1 MHLEILLQ
9 EQLISRR
16 RLAAFA
22 PGKVLPL
29 MPEIIHCVEVRVN
42 GQLLAL
48 GELVQLE
55 DRLGVELHE
64 VYQTWLPGGAGQRNL
79 LQCFFKRRL
88 MYGFFPRASHEAGF
102 YSGDMGTWAS
112 DWNEDVNVIS
122 RRSG

>member
-1 MHLEILLQ
+1 MRLYGLSAMSHREQGVSPMHLEILLQ

-16 RLAAFA
+16 RLAKFA

-64 VYQTWLPGGAGQRNL
+64 VYHAWP
-79 LQCFFKRRL
+79 
-88 MYGFFPRASHEAGF
+88 PE
-102 YSGDMGTWAS
+102 GDG
-112 DWNEDVNVIS
+112 
-122 RRSG
+122 

>member
-9 EQLISRR
+9 EQRVSRR

-29 MPEIIHCVEVRVN
+29 APEVIHCVELRVD
-42 GQLLAL
+42 GLLFAM

-64 VYQTWLPGGAGQRNL
+64 VYEGWGVAGG
-79 LQCFFKRRL
+79 
-88 MYGFFPRASHEAGF
+88 
-102 YSGDMGTWAS
+102 
-112 DWNEDVNVIS
+112 
-122 RRSG
+122 

>member
-1 MHLEILLQ
+1 MRLYGLSAMSHREQGVSPMHLEILLQ

-16 RLAAFA
+16 RLAKFA

-64 VYQTWLPGGAGQRNL
+64 VYHAWLP
-79 LQCFFKRRL
+79 
-88 MYGFFPRASHEAGF
+88 E
-102 YSGDMGTWAS
+102 GDG
-112 DWNEDVNVIS
+112 
-122 RRSG
+122 

>member
-16 RLAAFA
+16 RLVAFA
-22 PGKVLPL
+22 PGKILPL
-29 MPEIIHCVEVRVN
+29 TRQITHCVEVRVN

-64 VYQTWLPGGAGQRNL
+64 VYQAWLPGGG
-79 LQCFFKRRL
+79 
-88 MYGFFPRASHEAGF
+88 G
-102 YSGDMGTWAS
+102 
-112 DWNEDVNVIS
+112 
-122 RRSG
+122 

>member
-29 MPEIIHCVEVRVN
+29 TPQIIHCVEVRVN

-64 VYQTWLPGGAGQRNL
+64 VYQAWVPGGG
-79 LQCFFKRRL
+79 
-88 MYGFFPRASHEAGF
+88 G
-102 YSGDMGTWAS
+102 
-112 DWNEDVNVIS
+112 
-122 RRSG
+122 

>member
-9 EQLISRR
+9 EQLIRRR

-22 PGKVLPL
+22 PGKILPL
-29 MPEIIHCVEVRVN
+29 TSQITHCVEVRVN

-64 VYQTWLPGGAGQRNL
+64 VYQAWLPGGG
-79 LQCFFKRRL
+79 
-88 MYGFFPRASHEAGF
+88 G
-102 YSGDMGTWAS
+102 
-112 DWNEDVNVIS
+112 
-122 RRSG
+122 

>member
-29 MPEIIHCVEVRVN
+29 SPGIIHCVEVRVN
-42 GQLLAL
+42 GRLLAL

-64 VYQTWLPGGAGQRNL
+64 VYKRGAPEV
-79 LQCFFKRRL
+79 
-88 MYGFFPRASHEAGF
+88 YG
-102 YSGDMGTWAS
+102 
-112 DWNEDVNVIS
+112 
-122 RRSG
+122 

>member
-16 RLAAFA
+16 RLAAFT

-29 MPEIIHCVEVRVN
+29 APQVTHCVEVRVN

-64 VYQTWLPGGAGQRNL
+64 VYQEWV
-79 LQCFFKRRL
+79 
-88 MYGFFPRASHEAGF
+88 S
-102 YSGDMGTWAS
+102 SGR
-112 DWNEDVNVIS
+112 V
-122 RRSG
+122 

>member
-9 EQLISRR
+9 EQLISRK

-29 MPEIIHCVEVRVN
+29 APAVIHCVEVRVN

-64 VYQTWLPGGAGQRNL
+64 VYQEWAPGAFTL
-79 LQCFFKRRL
+79 
-88 MYGFFPRASHEAGF
+88 
-102 YSGDMGTWAS
+102 
-112 DWNEDVNVIS
+112 
-122 RRSG
+122 

>member
-29 MPEIIHCVEVRVN
+29 MPEITHCVEVRVN

-64 VYQTWLPGGAGQRNL
+64 VYQTWLPGGG
-79 LQCFFKRRL
+79 
-88 MYGFFPRASHEAGF
+88 
-102 YSGDMGTWAS
+102 
-112 DWNEDVNVIS
+112 
-122 RRSG
+122 

>member
-9 EQLISRR
+9 EQLVSARQ
-16 RLAAFA
+16 LAAFA

-29 MPEIIHCVEVRVN
+29 TPGAIHCVEVRIN

-64 VYQTWLPGGAGQRNL
+64 VYRQEVAPE
-79 LQCFFKRRL
+79 
-88 MYGFFPRASHEAGF
+88 EA
-102 YSGDMGTWAS
+102 W
-112 DWNEDVNVIS
+112 
-122 RRSG
+122 